1 MSRRRRQLAVRNPD
15 VLLLLPLLARAHC
28 HARIVETK
36 AVDRSIYFVQVSRL
50 SPQAARHDAGM
61 AGGIARPQPR
71 RQQTSG
77 VALEDQ
83 HGVIHVLAVG
93 AVEETELLLA
103 VSGIVGGIEVQQDL
117 AALPDLLAAE
127 TDELLPQGVVQAHQV
142 AGRRRV
148 LPAAES
154 GLGAQRVSQGLIGDD
169 LVEALPQ
176 QRQRVVLN
184 AILVPRIAEQL
195 GQLAGQTMA
204 LIEGAQG
211 QKTGIAGDLPTGKIG
226 VDGLMAVEGEA
237 ELW

>member
-1 MSRRRRQLAVRNPD
+1 MPHVKCEAGD
-15 VLLLLPLLARAHC
+15 
-28 HARIVETK
+28 
-36 AVDRSIYFVQVSRL
+36 FVQSNEA
-50 SPQAARHDAGM
+50 QKNN
-61 AGGIARPQPR
+61 
-71 RQQTSG
+71 
-77 VALEDQ
+77 
-83 HGVIHVLAVG
+83 
-93 AVEETELLLA
+93 
-103 VSGIVGGIEVQQDL
+103 
-117 AALPDLLAAE
+117 
-127 TDELLPQGVVQAHQV
+127 TDPY
-142 AGRRRV
+142 
-148 LPAAES
+148 
-154 GLGAQRVSQGLIGDD
+154 SQGLIGDDLQERIVTQAVGVVGVFVSGDD